1 MGTKSCVG
9 VVGNEK
15 VDSGYKTSS
24 IISSVQDELLIGNCS
39 LGPIQLRSK
48 YLEKL
53 HAVLATKENLLS
65 QTALRVLLGKR
76 YKLACQLR
84 NLEDKIAVC
93 DRNIQTILDGSEHD
107 LAVKIEAI
115 IDSCDDICLKSD
127 NGTQDR
133 TCQQFEDQGLPQYRR
148 KKRLSEAVLSLR
160 NSCQELDDLC
170 YENNW
175 TLPTYHLSPTEGGFR
190 ANITVKGVDF
200 ECSAGSD
207 LHSIPRLA
215 RESAAAQLLAKLR
228 SMAVQSQ

>member
-1 MGTKSCVG
+1 MTAVSSTISDKVASSAD
-9 VVGNEK
+9 NENK
-15 VDSGYKTSS
+15 LESTYLYIQMEYCPRTLRQMFESYNHFDKELAWHLFRQIVEGLGHIHGQG
-24 IISSVQDELLIGNCS
+24 IIHRDLTPNNIFFDAQNDIKIGDFG
-39 LGPIQLRSK
+39 L
-48 YLEKL
+48 
-53 HAVLATKENLLS
+53 
-65 QTALRVLLGKR
+65 
-76 YKLACQLR
+76 
-84 NLEDKIAVC
+84 
-93 DRNIQTILDGSEHD
+93 GSEHD
-107 LAVKIEAI
+107 LAVTIEAI

-133 TCQQFEDQGLPQYRR
+133 TCQQFEDQGSPQYRR

-190 ANITVKGVDF
+190 ANITLKGVDF